1 MTNIDDVSVHDRDR
15 AHAVLLRHVFCQ
27 SSGHI
32 APGLGRGRRSDGGVP
47 GDTCQFRV
55 S

>member
-15 AHAVLLRHVFCQ
+15 THAVLLRHMVSQ

-32 APGLGRGRRSDGGVP
+32 APGLGRGAGVTVASQVTP
-47 GDTCQFRV
+47 ANSG
-55 S
+55 

>member
-15 AHAVLLRHVFCQ
+15 THAVLLRHMVSQ
-27 SSGHI
+27 SGGHI
-32 APGLGRGRRSDGGVP
+32 APSLGRECRGDGSVP
-47 GDTCQFRV
+47 GDTCQFRM